1 MHPGPQVVTRAGF
14 GAVKCQNHRHRHPL
28 PVVIHGTKVNKLI
41 IGFFLLLVVAQLGAN
56 ISTVSGANT
65 RNFFHLPSPSP
76 DYSFCP

>member
-41 IGFFLLLVVAQLGAN
+41 IGLFFTISGGATWRY
-56 ISTVSGANT
+56 IYGLW
-65 RNFFHLPSPSP
+65 RYP
-76 DYSFCP
+76 

>member
-41 IGFFLLLVVAQLGAN
+41 IGFFLLLVVAQLGA
-56 ISTVSGANT
+56 ISTVSGAT